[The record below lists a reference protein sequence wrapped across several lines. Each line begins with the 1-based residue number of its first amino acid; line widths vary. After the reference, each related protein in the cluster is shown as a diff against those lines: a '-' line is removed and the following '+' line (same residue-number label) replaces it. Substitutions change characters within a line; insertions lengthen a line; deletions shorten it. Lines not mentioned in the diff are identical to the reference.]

1 MCEYTLKVNLSSNSI
16 ELDEDDV
23 EIVEYYQLLL
33 NQLLDAI
40 RRIVSE

>member
-1 MCEYTLKVNLSSNSI
+1 M
-16 ELDEDDV
+16 LDEDNM

-40 RRIVSE
+40 RRIVSEWLRHFDHL